1 MTEILELK
9 ALHSLAKLSS
19 WTKAADELGIN
30 RAELVQIVARL
41 EQRLGVKLLERNGDV
56 DGAVE
61 QVTLTEAGLAFHAR
75 TGQALDALAKIEAT
89 LLQTPVHPSG
99 KIRITAPVLLGQL
112 HVAPL
117 IGKLRQLYP
126 ELAVELS
133 LMDRFV
139 DLVHENVD
147 LAIRAGSPFDKRLM
161 TRRLCTNRRIL
172 VASPEYLR
180 EHGEPERPDDLVEH
194 ECLLFTSFANP
205 REWRLSGPEG
215 PVTVN
220 VNGMVSSNAAYVVN
234 LLAEQGEGITFG
246 ATLALAPALL
256 DGRLVRVLPAYEME
270 TTGIFAAYPST
281 DRLPTRVS
289 AVIDFFANELTDPPL
304 WDQTLTG
311 KVPGF

>member
-1 MTEILELK
+1 VTEILELK

-19 WTKAADELGIN
+19 WAKAAEELGVGY
-30 RAELVQIVARL
+30 AELVRIVARL
-41 EQRLGVKLLERNGDV
+41 EQRLGVKLLELGGPEDRV
-56 DGAVE
+56 
-61 QVTLTEAGLAFHAR
+61 QLTEAGVAFHAR
-75 TGQALDALAKIEAT
+75 TGQALDDLAKIEAT

-99 KIRITAPVLLGQL
+99 RIRITAPVLLGQL

-117 IGKLRQLYP
+117 ISKLRRKYP

-147 LAIRAGSPFDKRLM
+147 LAIRAGSPFDARLM

-172 VASPEYLR
+172 VASPAYLE
-180 EHGEPERPDDLVEH
+180 EHGEPERPEDLVEH

-205 REWRLSGPEG
+205 RQWRLSGPDG
-215 PVTVN
+215 PVTIG

-234 LLAEQGEGITFG
+234 LLAEHGEGITFG

-270 TTGIFAAYPST
+270 PTGIFAAYPST
-281 DRLPTRVS
+281 ARLPTRVS
-289 AVIDFFANELTDPPL
+289 AVIDFFASELTDPPL
-304 WDQTLTG
+304 WDRQLAG